1 MFHPCLLDLWLGR
14 RDQLFILLL
23 LAMSETAS
31 FVDPVF
37 LARFGL
43 YVA

>member
-1 MFHPCLLDLWLGR
+1 
-14 RDQLFILLL
+14 
-23 LAMSETAS
+23 MSETAS

-43 YVA
+43 ARSNVIGEYSVSVLVYNTAAYFIA